1 MGIRSMLDAQ
11 VAVLGPLA
19 RAHELNPSLEDFAR
33 AYAVGFARSGS
44 GGQMVQ
50 VVPDRALVRY
60 LAGHHSAGLRLSHA
74 G

>member
-11 VAVLGPLA
+11 VVVLGPLA

-33 AYAVGFARSGS
+33 AYAVGFARSG
-44 GGQMVQ
+44 GQMVQ

-60 LAGHHSAGLRLSHA
+60 LAGHHSAGLRLAHA